1 MTEAA
6 AATVSE
12 IGDNNGRQPD
22 YYIGRSGIPRLV
34 GGSRLGSAVE
44 QQRTTRRKRGT
55 MSNQRGGPSGG
66 NSVVGT
72 TDPVKLNKCL
82 YNLTVRNRNGSN
94 RTESDSPSPSHK
106 SKSPTTGSDSDNNGN
121 NYSIWRGSMC
131 SATSTVITTGLCNSR
146 RNSVTSS
153 RGSSSSSSS
162 AIPRSSSAHWTH
174 LGGRNAVSR
183 HNGVSSEG
191 RSPPPH
197 STTML
202 LSDRQRRNATATGGD
217 SNRRIDRGECESSS
231 LMRQCRFT
239 VAVRRPPPPT
249 SAAASADNR
258 LSYQRKYDRSI
269 FGYNRL
275 DQIVLPPL
283 QI

>member
-34 GGSRLGSAVE
+34 GGSRLGGAVE
-44 QQRTTRRKRGT
+44 HQRASRRKRGT
-55 MSNQRGGPSGG
+55 MSNQCGGPSGG

-94 RTESDSPSPSHK
+94 RTESDSPSSHK

-121 NYSIWRGSMC
+121 NNSIWRGPMC

-153 RGSSSSSSS
+153 RGSSSSS
-162 AIPRSSSAHWTH
+162 IPRSSSAHWTH
-174 LGGRNAVSR
+174 LGGRNAVTNR
-183 HNGVSSEG
+183 HNGVVSSEG

-231 LMRQCRFT
+231 LMRQCR
-239 VAVRRPPPPT
+239 
-249 SAAASADNR
+249 
-258 LSYQRKYDRSI
+258 
-269 FGYNRL
+269 
-275 DQIVLPPL
+275 
-283 QI
+283 